1 MTLNDLERCNSLYF
15 AFFHRIRQ
23 IFRPIISQTYNV
35 CKILFPS
42 PRVLLLAKTIT
53 HPAARSLCDSWASCF
68 TFKQISWKISGDG
81 CENVTLS
88 ACMCWPTGVGAFTS
102 HSTHNRPITADL
114 WRSQPA
120 CRPAHSLAPCGHT
133 AYIHSWSH
141 CVTLLLPMHTVGRS
155 DLGSWAESE
164 LSWRL
169 TGSVSHSQNAALVDS
184 RFIWCKLSRAERARA
199 CTLQINRPRR
209 RRRKTACHARSLR
222 RRWTDGSFSA
232 SQRFISVAS
241 VLWHDNRTLHSTT
254 TASTPCGHCAQLDST
269 TQSE

>member
-1 MTLNDLERCNSLYF
+1 M
-15 AFFHRIRQ
+15 AI
-23 IFRPIISQTYNV
+23 
-35 CKILFPS
+35 
-42 PRVLLLAKTIT
+42 
-53 HPAARSLCDSWASCF
+53 
-68 TFKQISWKISGDG
+68 
-81 CENVTLS
+81 S
-88 ACMCWPTGVGAFTS
+88 ACLPSRTFTS
-102 HSTHNRPITADL
+102 PV
-114 WRSQPA
+114 
-120 CRPAHSLAPCGHT
+120 
-133 AYIHSWSH
+133 WSH
-141 CVTLLLPMHTVGRS
+141 CIHSQLVPLCHITTPDAHRVGRS